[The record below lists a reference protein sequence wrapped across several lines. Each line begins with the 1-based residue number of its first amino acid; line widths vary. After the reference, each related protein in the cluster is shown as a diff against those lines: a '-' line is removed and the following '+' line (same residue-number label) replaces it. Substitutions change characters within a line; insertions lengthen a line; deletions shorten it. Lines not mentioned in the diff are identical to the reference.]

1 MPELTLKNIPF
12 TIDSDNRLRTLK
24 TRTGLDRNYLCR
36 LGFCLSLEEQGRPE
50 PLTEETKSAREIDRF
65 TLLGQQSPAYI
76 ALLLVWLREQKIP
89 ATTSQDVNIH
99 FVAHMNRGVELVAS
113 RVKNL
118 VDLGNLLPQVPTAAA
133 SLPRR
138 QKSLR
143 L

>member
-12 TIDSDNRLRTLK
+12 TADSDNRLRTLK

-36 LGFCLSLEEQGRPE
+36 LGFCLSLEELGRPE
-50 PLTEETKSAREIDRF
+50 PLIEPIKSARDIDRF

-76 ALLLVWLREQKIP
+76 ALLLVWMREQKIP
-89 ATTSQDVNIH
+89 ANSSQDVNTH

-118 VDLGNLLPQVPTAAA
+118 VDLGGLLSQVPSSTEVF
-133 SLPRR
+133 PRR
-138 QKSLR
+138 NR
-143 L
+143 R